1 MQIQLHCGAVF
12 VNYLFFYFVK
22 KYTLIMNN
30 SIKIPKFAENKFGM
44 MGSYYGNILEEELKN
59 KVAQDL
65 FEGFDTTQI
74 IGRVDFCV
82 SVPGDPLG
90 LNEPESLLWAEA
102 KQGTKHDIY
111 ESFIQLI
118 LTLGKERP
126 QDTLLPP
133 SFLGAFDAEKIAFL
147 PYSAILDVLHQNDF
161 NWNVAPSDHKTKE
174 FLQLYALLEDAL
186 HHGLEIYYFELD
198 SKELMHFIR
207 HNFNLQKRKGETHI
221 RINKNNFTHI
231 YFKWLQAVKPT
242 ININWDVAKKAGI
255 MDADFYLADILS
267 KENNTLREK
276 LFVLLQDD
284 HYLLDRKVNDFGL
297 TDFMRAEFTDKQVA
311 HTQFWN
317 KYARPPRREYWDE
330 IVNRR
335 DLLVPS
341 DVRERKGS
349 FFTPARWVELSQQ
362 YIAAELGEDWQEHYY
377 VWDCCAGTGNLLAGL
392 QNKYNVYAST
402 LDKADVQVMKQLN
415 FLLDT
420 HVFQFDFLND
430 PFFDETDTNGNVIK
444 SKLPQS
450 LQDILRDPEK
460 RKRLVVYINPPYAEA
475 SNARTSAGTG
485 ENRTGL
491 KRTKFLEYNKDK
503 LGKAG
508 NELFAQFYARIIS
521 EIPTSVLAQ
530 FSKLKIVQAPNFSEF
545 RKNFRALP
553 GRFFLVP
560 ASTFDN
566 VTGNFPIAFQI
577 WYTATDDYFTETYA
591 DIYSSKGEYLGQK
604 YCLSVSDEQVINRWL
619 RHQKDKVGVQI
630 GWLRYVPNDF
640 QNNRG
645 VFITLS
651 AKESDIRESRVAKIT
666 IDNFNAIAV
675 YLAVRH
681 CIEATWLNDRDQF
694 LYPNDGWQSDVDFQQ
709 NCLVYTLFSNANNI
723 QSRYGTNHWIPF
735 TEEEVNAQERFE
747 SHFMSD
753 YLAGKIQPETP
764 QQGNLFAQTTATKAS
779 TVPLTP
785 EAQAVMDAGRE
796 LWRYYHAQP
805 NVNPNASFYDI
816 RLYFQG
822 TKTLPSGKVMMN
834 TDSTDAT
841 YTTLITNLRQ
851 RLKELAKAIEP
862 KVYEY
867 GFLKQ

>member
-1 MQIQLHCGAVF
+1 
-12 VNYLFFYFVK
+12 
-22 KYTLIMNN
+22 
-30 SIKIPKFAENKFGM
+30 M

-90 LNEPESLLWAEA
+90 LNEPESMLWAEA

-174 FLQLYALLEDAL
+174 FLQLYSLLKDSL
-186 HHGLEIYYFELD
+186 NNGLEIYQYERD

-207 HNFNLQKRKGETHI
+207 HNFNLQKRKGESHI

-255 MDADFYLADILS
+255 IDADFYLADILS

-284 HYLLDRKVNDFGL
+284 HYLLDRQVNDFGL

-317 KYARPPRREYWDE
+317 RYARPPRREYWDE

-335 DLLVPS
+335 DLLVPP

-362 YIAAELGEDWQEHYY
+362 YIAAELGEDWQEHYF

-392 QNKYNVYAST
+392 QKKHNVYAST

-415 FLLDT
+415 FLLDKHT
-420 HVFQFDFLND
+420 FQFDFLND
-430 PFFDETDTNGNVIK
+430 PFFDVTDDKGNVVVK
-444 SKLPQS
+444 SKLPAS

-460 RKRLVVYINPPYAEA
+460 RKKLVVYINPPYAEA
-475 SNARTSAGTG
+475 TNARTITGTG
-485 ENRTGL
+485 GNRPGVAESYVKHTYIGS
-491 KRTKFLEYNKDK
+491 
-503 LGKAG
+503 LGRAV
-508 NELFAQFYARIIS
+508 NELYAQFFARIIR
-521 EIPTSVLAQ
+521 EIPTCNLAM
-530 FSKLKIVQAPNFSEF
+530 FSKLKTLQGPNFTGF
-545 RKNFRALP
+545 RQQFRAKL
-553 GRFFLVP
+553 GRIFCVP
-560 ASTFDN
+560 ANTFDN
-566 VTGNFPIAFQI
+566 VKGSFPIGFQL
-577 WYTATDDYFTETYA
+577 WNTAIDEEFKAIEA
-591 DIYSSKGEYLGQK
+591 DIYNAKGEYQGKKPLYAYQNG
-604 YCLSVSDEQVINRWL
+604 SFIIDWL
-619 RHQKDKVGVQI
+619 RHYYDKNHERI
-630 GWLRYVPNDF
+630 AYLRFLGTDF
-640 QNNRG
+640 QHNNG
-645 VFITLS
+645 VFLTLNPS
-651 AKESDIRESRVAKIT
+651 KADIEQVKGTWVTQNNVLPCCI
-666 IDNFNAIAV
+666 
-675 YLAVRH
+675 YMAVRL

-694 LYPNDGWQSDVDFQQ
+694 LFPNDGWQSDVEFQK
-709 NCLVYTLFSNANNI
+709 NCLVCTLFHGQNRISS
-723 QSRYGTNHWIPF
+723 QHGTNHWIPF

-753 YLAGKIQPETP
+753 YLAGKIQPEAP
-764 QQGNLFAQTTATKAS
+764 QQGNLFEKAKEEEAAS
-779 TVPLTP
+779 AVLSD

-805 NVNPNASFYDI
+805 NANPNASFYDI

-822 TKTLPSGKVMMN
+822 TKTLPSGKVQMN
-834 TDSTDAT
+834 TESNDAT